1 MNQADVIV
9 IGAGPAGLTA
19 AWQLAQAG
27 RKVLVLEQNKIVGGI
42 ARTESYRGYY
52 FDIGG
57 HRFFSK
63 LPEIQALWHEWLG
76 EDFLLRPRLSRIY
89 YGGKFFNY
97 PLRAFNALFGLGIWQ
112 SVMVVA
118 SYIWARLFPQK
129 VEDNFEQWVSNRF
142 GRRLFRIFFKTYTE
156 KVWGIPCTEIR
167 AEWAAQRIKGLSLP
181 SAIRNALFPPRGEVI
196 KTLIDEFHYPKR
208 GPGMMWERVAG
219 LLAERGST
227 VSTRTAVVKVRRSG
241 TRVVAVEHISPAG
254 KILSAAD
261 HFVSTA
267 ALGELIAQ
275 FDPPAPPDVLA
286 AAQQLAYRDFLTV
299 VLIINQP
306 HLFQNLHG
314 KSLGHSL
321 H

>member
-27 RKVLVLEQNKIVGGI
+27 RKVLVLEQNEIVGGI

-112 SVMVVA
+112 SVLVVA

-196 KTLIDEFHYPKR
+196 KTLIDEVIVVS
-208 GPGMMWERVAG
+208 GEGQQA
-219 LLAERGST
+219 LLA
-227 VSTRTAVVKVRRSG
+227 TAVPGAVHVLGGARRQDS
-241 TRVVAVEHISPAG
+241 VAAG
-254 KILSAAD
+254 
-261 HFVSTA
+261 
-267 ALGELIAQ
+267 
-275 FDPPAPPDVLA
+275 LA
-286 AAQQLAYRDFLTV
+286 AAARNLRRATLATALEFPAAWRKSGVRQCQNSSRGSSQSGQCRQQFHFVQALAPCARLAPV
-299 VLIINQP
+299 ARRR
-306 HLFQNLHG
+306 
-314 KSLGHSL
+314 
-321 H
+321 